1 MNNEQ
6 AIHCLGVYADES
18 VCEEC
23 DFYPDCTHETQS
35 DMARLAI
42 SAIRKQIPK
51 QIIHNPN
58 RGRDEDWLCPSCGRF
73 CSPYAKFCQSCGQ
86 ALEKG
91 EENG

>member
-1 MNNEQ
+1 MTNNQ

-42 SAIRKQIPK
+42 SAIRRQIPK
-51 QIIHNPN
+51 KPYNVDILELDAKCGNCAICGDPVYNFYNFCPVCGN
-58 RGRDEDWLCPSCGRF
+58 ALDW
-73 CSPYAKFCQSCGQ
+73 
-86 ALEKG
+86 
-91 EENG
+91 